1 MNKKKEAIKF
11 TKFILVGMIGA
22 FVGGGIITYMTGKL
36 PPDAPPLAYI
46 IPYLISVEAGILVTF
61 YPNDVWVFREQE
73 YKLSIWQ
80 RLVAY
85 HGALFSGFIVQ
96 TIVFGFFLLIHTSL
110 RTAYFL
116 GIGAAAIWNY
126 VVSRKTVFVEGG
138 GKNKNRGLRS
148 RFSRKRGRRPSIKKE

>member
-1 MNKKKEAIKF
+1 MNKKKEIIKF
-11 TKFILVGMIGA
+11 VKFMLVGLLGA
-22 FVGGGIITYMTGKL
+22 VVGSGIITYMTGKL
-36 PPDAPPLAYI
+36 PPDAHPLAYI

-73 YKLSIWQ
+73 YKLTMWQ

-96 TIVFGFFLLIHTSL
+96 TIIFGFFLLIHTPL
-110 RTAYFL
+110 KTAYFL

-126 VVSRKTVFVEGG
+126 IVSRKTVFVEGG
-138 GKNKNRGLRS
+138 EKNKNRGLRS
-148 RFSRKRGRRPSIKKE
+148 RFSRKRGRRPSLKKK

>member
-11 TKFILVGMIGA
+11 AKFTLVGLLGA
-22 FVGGGIITYMTGKL
+22 VVGGSIITYLTGKL
-36 PPDAPPLAYI
+36 PPDARPLAYI

-61 YPNDVWVFREQE
+61 YPNDRWVFREQE
-73 YKLSIWQ
+73 YKLSMWQ

-96 TIVFGFFLLIHTSL
+96 TIVFGFFLLIHTPTK
-110 RTAYFL
+110 TAYFL

-126 VVSRKTVFVEGG
+126 IVSRKTVFVEGG
-138 GKNKNRGLRS
+138 EKHKGRGLRS
-148 RFSRKRGRRPSIKKE
+148 RFSRKRGRRPTIKEE

>member
-1 MNKKKEAIKF
+1 MNKKEIIKF
-11 TKFILVGMIGA
+11 VKFMIVGLLGT

-36 PPDAPPLAYI
+36 PPDAHLLAYI

-73 YKLSIWQ
+73 YKLTMWQ

-96 TIVFGFFLLIHTSL
+96 TIIFGFFLLIHTPL
-110 RTAYFL
+110 KTAYFM
-116 GIGAAAIWNY
+116 GIGAAALWNY
-126 VVSRKTVFVEGG
+126 WVSRKTVFVEGG
-138 GKNKNRGLRS
+138 GKNKGRHLRS
-148 RFSRKRGRRPSIKKE
+148 RFSRQRNRRPALPEE